1 MAFAIAFLVLLLIY
15 VEGDNKKRMTEGVFI
30 LRFMPERRIDLFL

>member
-15 VEGDNKKRMTEGVFI
+15 VEGDNKKRMTEGIFVFSI
-30 LRFMPERRIDLFL
+30 YAGAQG